1 MNLLAIFCYIT
12 MMCDSQFRRLEQP
25 TAIPQVKRIE
35 QPATIATR
43 IGQATIAPRFGQP
56 TVAPRFG
63 QPTIAPRFGQATAAP
78 QTGEAAIGPRI
89 GQTFQNVNDSVS
101 PTTDGRKTTR
111 ETSSYPTRYDFI
123 DIEAVMNND
132 RIIKILFNCVMNQG
146 PCTREGLELKRI
158 VPDAIQTECA
168 KCNERQ
174 RKQAGKVLAHL
185 LQYKPEYWNMLVK
198 KFDPNNIY
206 LRKYMADNDDDEK
219 LSLQK
224 LSNNTTK

>member
-12 MMCDSQFRRLEQP
+12 MMCDSQFKRPERPVAIALVKRPEQP
-25 TAIPQVKRIE
+25 AAIAQVKRPE
-35 QPATIATR
+35 QTPAISTR
-43 IGQATIAPRFGQP
+43 F
-56 TVAPRFG
+56 
-63 QPTIAPRFGQATAAP
+63 
-78 QTGEAAIGPRI
+78 
-89 GQTFQNVNDSVS
+89 GQTFQNVNQSVS
-101 PTTDGRKTTR
+101 PTTDGHKITR
-111 ETSSYPTRYDFI
+111 ETSSYSTRYDYI

-198 KFDPNNIY
+198 KFDPNNVY
-206 LRKYMADNDDDEK
+206 LKKYMADNDDDEK

-224 LSNNTTK
+224 LTNDTHK